1 MNENAEKT
9 PETAQTAQVKDT
21 TPLCVDL
28 DGTLIQSD
36 LSVESALKALKLRPW
51 VILLF
56 PIWLRRGLGY
66 FKSQIARFVRL
77 SYGTIPI
84 NKSVLNYIRE
94 KKEAGRPLL
103 LVTGSY
109 QVYARSIAEEIG
121 LFDEVLATT
130 VDCNLTGRNKARVL
144 VERFGEG
151 QFDYIG
157 NEVKDQHIW
166 QVSRRALFAN
176 ATPKLIDKLSF
187 IDFHRVFHAEET
199 SLRLILKAGRAHQW
213 VKNLLLFV
221 APVASHTL
229 FVGGSLFSAL
239 IAFFAFSLLAS
250 ATYLFNDLCDLE
262 ADRKHPEKCKRPL
275 ASGAL
280 PIRTG
285 VGLMG
290 VLFAASFALCL
301 FLPSA
306 FFGTLIG
313 YLALTLAYSLK
324 IKKIASLD
332 VIALASL
339 YTIRVIAGAFALSV
353 PVSFWLLAFSM
364 FLFLSLAMAKRV
376 SEIINLASR
385 NRNTIKGRDY
395 HIDDQAIL
403 TQCGTAS
410 GYLAVFVLAFYINSP
425 EVIKLY
431 TLPETL
437 WLLCPAV
444 LYWITRAWMK
454 TTRGLMN
461 EDPIVFA
468 IKDRVSLFTA
478 GFCAVILGLATIM

>member
-1 MNENAEKT
+1 MTEKPENTPDKAEAEPT
-9 PETAQTAQVKDT
+9 HDT

-36 LSVESALKALKLRPW
+36 LSVESALKAVKLRPW
-51 VILLF
+51 VIFFF

-66 FKSQIARFVRL
+66 FKNQIARFVRL
-77 SYGTIPI
+77 NYSTIPI
-84 NKSVLNYIRE
+84 NRSVFNYIRE

-199 SLRLILKAGRAHQW
+199 SLRLLLKAGRAHQW

-221 APVASHTL
+221 APLVSHTL
-229 FVGGSLFSAL
+229 FVGGTFFSSL
-239 IAFFAFSLLAS
+239 IAFFAFSFLAS

-285 VGLMG
+285 VALMG
-290 VLFAASFALCL
+290 ILFAASFALCL
-301 FLPSA
+301 FLPHY
-306 FFGTLIG
+306 FFVALAG
-313 YLALTLAYSLK
+313 YLILTLTYSLK

-353 PVSFWLLAFSM
+353 PISFWLLAFSM

-376 SEIINLASR
+376 SEIINLVAR
-385 NRNTIKGRDY
+385 NRDTIKGRDY

-403 TQCGTAS
+403 AQCGTAS

-425 EVIKLY
+425 EVTELY
-431 TLPETL
+431 TMPEIL
-437 WLLCPAV
+437 WLLCPAF
-444 LYWITRAWMK
+444 LYWTTRAWMK

-461 EDPIVFA
+461 EDPILFA
-468 IKDRVSLFTA
+468 IKDRVSLFTG
-478 GFCAVILGLATIM
+478 GFCAVVLGLATIM